1 MGKPAT
7 RGHVLPPGLGSQT
20 AFGRS
25 SDMVWSAG
33 SRSSPALRSGPPSQT
48 LDHRSSTALYG
59 RAGKQL
65 ADSASDPVPHGIRCM
80 QEQRQSRPSIP
91 RSPSKALST
100 ASTQRMGCT
109 SSPMEPGM
117 LESRSTGTTTGRQ
130 ASTLKPTPL
139 VRACAILS
147 KGCTC
152 PLDRACPA
160 PLQSYVHTAPAH
172 TKRLVQARDLPP
184 LCASARISAAAR
196 PGLLSNCPP
205 QAGQASVTSQ
215 DCTRSAVSWQG
226 CSMMPKLPT
235 GPVQAP
241 GGQACAAVHQLQA
254 ARGQAGLRCRQGFC
268 WALGSSGVPRAAR
281 HAD

>member
-33 SRSSPALRSGPPSQT
+33 SQSSPALRSGPPSQT

-65 ADSASDPVPHGIRCM
+65 ADSASDPVPHWIRCM

-117 LESRSTGTTTGRQ
+117 LENRSTGTTTGRQ
-130 ASTLKPTPL
+130 ASTLRPTPL

-147 KGCTC
+147 IGCTC
-152 PLDRACPA
+152 SPDRACPA
-160 PLQSYVHTAPAH
+160 PLQSYVHAAPAH

-205 QAGQASVTSQ
+205 QAGQASVNCQ
-215 DCTRSAVSWQG
+215 DCTRSAVSRQG
-226 CSMMPKLPT
+226 CSMVPKLPT
-235 GPVQAP
+235 GPGQAP
-241 GGQACAAVHQLQA
+241 GGLACAAVHQL
-254 ARGQAGLRCRQGFC
+254 
-268 WALGSSGVPRAAR
+268 
-281 HAD
+281 